1 MTATAGGDDRV
12 GILLVDDQPARLL
25 SYGAILGN
33 LGLDLVE
40 ARSGRE
46 ALARLMEREF
56 AAILLDVN
64 MPDMDGFETAAM
76 IHRHPRFE
84 KTPIIFVTAVHVT
97 DLDRLRGYEL
107 GAFDYVYVPVVP
119 EILRNKVQVLAELHA
134 QRKKLERLNR
144 SLEQANVELAHA
156 NSSLQAERARELQAL
171 NRTLEKANLGLAEAN
186 AALEAENT
194 ERRRAEES
202 GRLLNVSLLRRVE
215 EVETLIDL
223 VPVGIAIADDP
234 RCDTVRVN
242 RTFAELLQIPPQA
255 NASLTQPGPPGFAL
269 RRGGVDIPPAEL
281 PMHACVAR
289 GAPVDDAQIE
299 IHRADGT
306 ARKVMI
312 HARPLFD
319 ESNSVRGCIGVCVDL
334 TERIRSEE
342 SLREADRR
350 KNEFLATLSHELR
363 NPLAAIANAA
373 QFMQLASPA
382 EPLLAPSLDVLG
394 RQVGHLVRLVDD
406 LLDVSRITR
415 GKITLR
421 TERID
426 LADVVGR
433 ALETARPLAARAPAA
448 ARGRAARSPAHRR
461 RRPGPAR
468 PGGRQPA
475 RQRGQVHRRR
485 RADRARGRLD
495 RGGRRRAR
503 SGGRPRHRH
512 RRRHRRGHAA
522 EGVRS
527 LRPGRPFARSP
538 GGRPRHRAR
547 AGARDR
553 APARRHR
560 RGVERRT
567 RAGRA
572 VRRAAAACRSA
583 RVGSGAARARPRP
596 PRAPPPVRPRRV
608 LLADDNLDSA
618 ESLAALLRILG
629 HDVIAAYD
637 GRGAIA
643 AARLH
648 RPDLILLDIGMPDM
662 NGYDVA
668 RHLRAEPG
676 LDATTLIA
684 LTGYGS
690 EDDRRRSRA
699 AGFDGHLV
707 KPIDFDEL
715 ERLLAVFGRGGR
727 GRDAALGSGVDRR
740 PAPPVP
746 RCSSGAE
753 RSPGTSS
760 PCRARCGARCSR
772 RAARTGA

>member
-1 MTATAGGDDRV
+1 VTATAGGGDRV

-84 KTPIIFVTAVHVT
+84 KTPIIFVTAEHVT

-194 ERRRAEES
+194 ERRRAEEG
-202 GRLLNVSLLRRVE
+202 GRLLNVSLLQRVE
-215 EVETLIDL
+215 ELETLIDL

-255 NASLTQPGPPGFAL
+255 NASMTQPGPPGFAL
-269 RRGGVDIPPAEL
+269 RRGGADIPPAEL

-289 GAPVDDAQIE
+289 GVAVDDAQVE
-299 IHRADGT
+299 VHRADGT

-319 ESNSVRGCIGVCVDL
+319 ESNRVRGCIGVCVDL

-363 NPLAAIANAA
+363 NPLAAIANAV

-433 ALETARPLAARAPAA
+433 ALETARPLAAE
-448 ARGRAARSPAHRR
+448 
-461 RRPGPAR
+461 
-468 PGGRQPA
+468 
-475 RQRGQVHRRR
+475 
-485 RADRARGRLD
+485 
-495 RGGRRRAR
+495 
-503 SGGRPRHRH
+503 
-512 RRRHRRGHAA
+512 RRHRLESMLPDRPLIAVGDPVRLAQVVGNLLANAVKYTGDGGRIELAVDWTGEEGDGPGQAVIRVTDSGVGIDADMLPKVFDLFAQADHSPDRQEGGLGIGLALVREIVLLHAGTVEA
-522 EGVRS
+522 SSMG
-527 LRPGRPFARSP
+527 PGRGAQFVVRLPLAV
-538 GGRPRHRAR
+538 RPAEAQPLRQA
-547 AGARDR
+547 ATA
-553 APARRHR
+553 APAP
-560 RGVERRT
+560 
-567 RAGRA
+567 
-572 VRRAAAACRSA
+572 VRR
-583 RVGSGAARARPRP
+583 
-596 PRAPPPVRPRRV
+596 RRV

-637 GRGAIA
+637 GHGAIA

-648 RPDLILLDIGMPDM
+648 RPDLILLDIGMPDV

-668 RHLRAEPG
+668 RHLRGDPG

-715 ERLLAVFGRGGR
+715 ERLLAVFGRGDSTAPR
-727 GRDAALGSGVDRR
+727 RSEAA
-740 PAPPVP
+740 
-746 RCSSGAE
+746 
-753 RSPGTSS
+753 
-760 PCRARCGARCSR
+760 
-772 RAARTGA
+772 